1 MAQQRLQLA
10 VLFVAV
16 DLNVINDSMGH
27 TAGDSI
33 MTEFAGRLEGLL
45 RPGDLAG
52 HFGGNEFVV
61 VCEDIASEK
70 EASAVAARLL
80 DLLRE
85 PFQVGLIPLTVSASV
100 GVIVAGANDDAETLL
115 RDADA
120 AMDQA
125 RESGRNQY
133 ALFESGIRLR
143 AVARL
148 ETEELLRLAIDRSEL
163 ELLYQPIVRLSD
175 ERVVAVE
182 ALLRWNHPQRG
193 LVGPDQFIPLL
204 EQTGLIIP
212 VGSWVI
218 AEACRQAERWCQFA
232 GDEPPVG
239 MHVNVSVHQ
248 LTHPALFDAVYE
260 GLRSTST
267 DPARLTL
274 EVTESMLMRDTET
287 YLESFLG
294 LKAHAGVKLAI
305 DDFGTGY
312 SPLGYLRDFPTDCLK
327 IDKSF
332 VQQLAGRKRGSEA
345 IVGAVVGMAN
355 AMGITAVAEGV
366 ETEAQLGALRALGC
380 GFAQGYRYSPPV
392 PAEAIDVLLREASG
406 WRAR

>member
-1 MAQQRLQLA
+1 
-10 VLFVAV
+10 
-16 DLNVINDSMGH
+16 
-27 TAGDSI
+27 
-33 MTEFAGRLEGLL
+33 
-45 RPGDLAG
+45 
-52 HFGGNEFVV
+52 
-61 VCEDIASEK
+61 
-70 EASAVAARLL
+70 
-80 DLLRE
+80 
-85 PFQVGLIPLTVSASV
+85 
-100 GVIVAGANDDAETLL
+100 
-115 RDADA
+115 
-120 AMDQA
+120 
-125 RESGRNQY
+125 
-133 ALFESGIRLR
+133 
-143 AVARL
+143 
-148 ETEELLRLAIDRSEL
+148 
-163 ELLYQPIVRLSD
+163 
-175 ERVVAVE
+175 
-182 ALLRWNHPQRG
+182 
-193 LVGPDQFIPLL
+193 
-204 EQTGLIIP
+204 
-212 VGSWVI
+212 
-218 AEACRQAERWCQFA
+218 
-232 GDEPPVG
+232 